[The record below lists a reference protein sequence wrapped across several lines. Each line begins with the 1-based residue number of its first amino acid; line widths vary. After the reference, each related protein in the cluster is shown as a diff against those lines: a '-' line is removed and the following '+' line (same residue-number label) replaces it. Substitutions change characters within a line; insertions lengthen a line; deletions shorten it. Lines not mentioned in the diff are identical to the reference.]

1 MRAPA
6 QKARG
11 AVRRRLIRV
20 AGALGSVVFVLWAAA
35 TLAFLAFRVIPGDPV
50 EVMLGPQAQV
60 GEAVK
65 ERIRAELGL
74 DRPPLEQYVAYLGQL
89 LRGDLGESY
98 QLRMPVAEVIGRQLG
113 ATVQLTA
120 LALLIA
126 VVLAVS
132 VALLVRGPAAR
143 GITAA
148 VELVVLSSPVFWIGL
163 LLLSVFA
170 FGLGWFPVS
179 GARNP
184 ATLVLPALTLALP
197 VAALL
202 GQVLRDG
209 VEAAERQPFALTVR
223 ARGAGPVRLAAH
235 HTLRHGAAGA
245 VTLAAYL
252 VGSLLGGAVLVETV
266 FARPG
271 LGRVTLSA
279 ITNRDL
285 PVIGGVILLSA
296 AVFVVVNLLVDLLQP
311 VIDPRLRSPGSASP
325 TRSRRVDPGGGA
337 GHARGGAS

>member
-1 MRAPA
+1 MI
-6 QKARG
+6 
-11 AVRRRLIRV
+11 RRLGGIV
-20 AGALGSVVFVLWAAA
+20 VSVVVVLWGAA
-35 TLAFLAFRVIPGDPV
+35 TLAFFALRVIPGDPV
-50 EVMLGPQAQV
+50 DVMLGPLSQVSAQ
-60 GEAVK
+60 GREAL
-65 ERIRAELGL
+65 RAELGL
-74 DRPPLEQYVAYLGQL
+74 DQPVLVQYVTYLGQL

-98 QLRMPVAEVIGRQLG
+98 QLRMPVAEVLGRQLG
-113 ATVQLTA
+113 ATLQLTA

-126 VVLAVS
+126 VVLALS
-132 VALLVRGPAAR
+132 VAMLAR
-143 GITAA
+143 GRTSRGIVAT

-163 LLLSVFA
+163 VLLSVFA

-184 ATLVLPALTLALP
+184 ATLVLPAVTLALP

-209 VEAAERQPFALTVR
+209 IESAERAPFALTVR
-223 ARGAGPVRLAAH
+223 ARGASHARLTAR

-245 VTLAAYL
+245 LTLTAYL

-271 LGRVTLSA
+271 IGRVALAA

-285 PVIGGVILLSA
+285 PVVSGVILLSA
-296 AVFVVVNLLVDLLQP
+296 AAFVLVNIMVDLLHP
-311 VIDPRLRSPGSASP
+311 VIDPRLRER
-325 TRSRRVDPGGGA
+325 TR
-337 GHARGGAS
+337 